1 MSGGAVTR
9 VRFQPRQYC
18 WIQKHFGRQARVDW
32 INYVAGDSDE
42 DVVRRELAKEERDF
56 HAELGAAQ
64 AQHFFVYRI
73 RERLADL
80 DLSVPDYAMDT
91 RQDETRIYR
100 ILRGEILMRFTDVA
114 LAHRA
119 LGDVWEVLDDEG
131 NGLH

>member
-1 MSGGAVTR
+1 MTR

-18 WIQKHFGRQARVDW
+18 WIEKRFGREARVDW

-42 DVVRRELAKEERDF
+42 DVVRRGLAQEERDF

-73 RERLADL
+73 RQRLDDL
-80 DLSVPDYAMDT
+80 DLSVPDYA
-91 RQDETRIYR
+91 RQAGQDETRIYR
-100 ILRGEILMRFTDVA
+100 MMRGEVLMRFTDVA
-114 LAHRA
+114 LAHRT

-131 NGLH
+131 NGLR